1 MDKKIIKTWEVPS
14 LTISEI
20 EWFKSIGCI
29 IDIVSETAEVT
40 AYAPFTHKVHTR
52 AKCMIQTTT
61 PEQELMLQLRFAPD
75 IWLIKEEYELMP
87 LW

>member
-20 EWFKSIGCI
+20 EWFKSMGCI
-29 IDIVSETAEVT
+29 IDIVSETAEVS
-40 AYAPFTHKVHTR
+40 AYGPVTYRMPVR

-61 PEQELMLQLRFAPD
+61 PEQELMLQLRFASD
-75 IWLIKEEYELMP
+75 IWLIKEECEPMP